1 MQNRQKI
8 AFMYIKT
15 TSSITLLTGDLKNI
29 EDFGNSFN
37 SLDKKS
43 YNLRKEIFPNTLF
56 LKKMC
61 TQVHFII

>member
-43 YNLRKEIFPNTLF
+43 YNLRTELILRKYFRILF
-56 LKKMC
+56 
-61 TQVHFII
+61 F

>member
-43 YNLRKEIFPNTLF
+43 CNLRTELILRKYF
-56 LKKMC
+56 
-61 TQVHFII
+61 

>member
-15 TSSITLLTGDLKNI
+15 TSSIMLLTGDLKNI

-43 YNLRKEIFPNTLF
+43 YNLRTELILRKYFRILF
-56 LKKMC
+56 
-61 TQVHFII
+61 F